1 MVYPKSANYI
11 ALSMDKPIWFILH
24 QILTKSLSNL
34 QKVSNIFSTINKHQ
48 HTSNL
53 KTLWDL
59 FVSSVKK
66 KRTLAAAPKPASCL
80 NSLKPEHETIDTFLL
95 TFPRL
100 ATTTVLSRTSN
111 TFFIIWCFTTATKY
125 PYKLY
130 LCTIFDGIVCYKMY
144 KT

>member
-1 MVYPKSANYI
+1 MVHPTSANYI
-11 ALSMDKPIWFILH
+11 PLSSDKPIWLIIHHILA
-24 QILTKSLSNL
+24 KSLSNL
-34 QKVSNIFSTINKHQ
+34 QKLSNIVSTINKHKTINNHQ

-95 TFPRL
+95 TFPRPG
-100 ATTTVLSRTSN
+100 TTTILSHTSN
-111 TFFIIWCFTTATKY
+111 TFGIIWCFTTT
-125 PYKLY
+125 
-130 LCTIFDGIVCYKMY
+130 T
-144 KT
+144 